1 MAEDQKPTEATESKP
16 KAGATGSGDRRR
28 AARIAT
34 FVAVP
39 VTVLAM
45 FGALQL
51 LGSMDSSAKDAES
64 SKGSDKPVEVAAV
77 ELADDDFAKCRAL
90 ITELP
95 DPLGDLPRRVVSGD
109 NGAPEIAGAWGD
121 PAAKLRCGVK
131 AVTVPDDGEVFR
143 LGPTC
148 WYADKSKRQITW
160 TTVDR
165 ELPVELTVPKKY
177 AESGQLAQALSKP
190 VDDKIEPIEKTPT
203 GCSA

>member
-1 MAEDQKPTEATESKP
+1 MAEDEKPTESTAKP
-16 KAGATGSGDRRR
+16 VATGSGDRRR

-51 LGSMDSSAKDAES
+51 LGSMGSAATDAKPSSES
-64 SKGSDKPVEVAAV
+64 DEPVEVAAPD
-77 ELADDDFAKCRAL
+77 LADDAFAKCRAL

-95 DPLGDLPRRVVSGD
+95 DPLGELPRRVVSGD

-121 PAAKLRCGVK
+121 PAAKLRCGVEP
-131 AVTVPDDGEVFR
+131 VTVPDDGEVFR
-143 LGPTC
+143 LGATC
-148 WYADKSKRQITW
+148 WYADKAKKSITW

-177 AESGQLAQALSKP
+177 TESGQLAQALSKP
-190 VDDKIEPIEKTPT
+190 VDDKIDPIEKTPT